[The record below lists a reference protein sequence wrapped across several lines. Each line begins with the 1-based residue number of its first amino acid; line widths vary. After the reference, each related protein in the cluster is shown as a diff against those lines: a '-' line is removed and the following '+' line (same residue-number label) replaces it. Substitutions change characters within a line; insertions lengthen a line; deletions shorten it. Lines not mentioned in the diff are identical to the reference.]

1 MHIQR
6 SVLGLLAGSV
16 VLLVVGV
23 VVAIAT
29 TRQPAASYQPGSPE
43 ATVAEFVRLIE
54 DGELDEAYELTA
66 IPGLSRERFQEQFN
80 YRSETSRRVTLV
92 RSDVEGEEA
101 TVVVDITTFSSG
113 DTLGGSDYSYRE
125 TYRLRRES
133 GRWLIT
139 SPEYFRL

>member
-1 MHIQR
+1 MPIQR
-6 SVLGLLAGSV
+6 SVLGLLAVSV

-23 VVAIAT
+23 VVAIGT
-29 TRQPAASYQPGSPE
+29 SRQPAASYPPGSPE

-54 DGELDEAYELTA
+54 DGEVDEPYEL
-66 IPGLSRERFQEQFN
+66 ISVPGLSRERFRQQFS
-80 YRSETSRRVTLV
+80 YGSEASRRVTLV
-92 RSDVEGEEA
+92 RSDIEGDEA

-113 DTLGGSDYSYRE
+113 GTLGVSDYSYRE
-125 TYRLRRES
+125 TYRLHRES